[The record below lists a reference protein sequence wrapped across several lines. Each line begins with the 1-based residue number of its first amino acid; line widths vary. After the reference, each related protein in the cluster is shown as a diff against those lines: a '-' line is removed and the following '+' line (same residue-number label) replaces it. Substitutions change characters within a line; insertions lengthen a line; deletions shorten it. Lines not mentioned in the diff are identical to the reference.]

1 MPQLTIYL
9 DAETAHLLDAAAKQ
23 EGVSRSS
30 LAAEAIRR
38 RLTPRFSEEWLANL
52 GSWEDERTPEEILA
66 ESRQHDLPQPER
78 EPLA

>member
-9 DAETAHLLDAAAKQ
+9 DEETARLLEHAAEA

-30 LAAEAIRR
+30 LAADAIRR

-52 GSWEDERTPEEILA
+52 GTWEDDRTPEDILA
-66 ESRQHDLPQPER
+66 EIRRSDVPQPDR